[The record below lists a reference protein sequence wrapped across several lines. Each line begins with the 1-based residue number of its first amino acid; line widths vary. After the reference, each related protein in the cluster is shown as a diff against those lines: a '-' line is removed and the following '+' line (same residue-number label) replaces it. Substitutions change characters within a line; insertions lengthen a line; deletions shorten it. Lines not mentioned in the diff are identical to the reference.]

1 MADDPKS
8 DRNETAQDL
17 HRMARESAQQVWFA
31 GMGAFAKAQQEG
43 SKVFDSLVR
52 EGLDMQ
58 RKTQAAAQDHLSQ
71 ASTRVSGLAS
81 GIGQRASGQ
90 WDKLE
95 GIFEERVS
103 KALRRLGVPTASD
116 VQVLHD
122 RIDALARELEQA
134 KAQAQAQ
141 PSRTSPLD

>member
-1 MADDPKS
+1 MAVDPKS
-8 DRNETAQDL
+8 EKNETAQDL
-17 HRMARESAQQVWFA
+17 HRMARESAQQVWLA

-43 SKVFDSLVR
+43 GKVFDNLVR

-58 RKTQAAAQDHLSQ
+58 RKTQAAAEEHLSE
-71 ASTRVSGLAS
+71 APTRASGLAS
-81 GIGQRASGQ
+81 GIGKRASGQ

-122 RIDALARELEQA
+122 RIDALARELEEA
-134 KAQAQAQ
+134 KAQAASKR
-141 PSRTSPLD
+141 PAN